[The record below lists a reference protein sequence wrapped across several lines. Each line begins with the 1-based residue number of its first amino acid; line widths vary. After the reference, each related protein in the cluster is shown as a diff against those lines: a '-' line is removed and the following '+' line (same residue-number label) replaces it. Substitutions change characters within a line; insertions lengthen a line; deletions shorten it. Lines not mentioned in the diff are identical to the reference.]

1 MNAPVMNRPAIPT
14 ADDIRPVEAF
24 LVWEARLLDERRF
37 EEWQEL
43 FVEEGYYWAPAR
55 HGQTDPWSE
64 SSLMFDDREIMA
76 NRIQRLRHPK
86 VYAQIPASQ
95 ATRQVTNVSID
106 EVDAQTGEL
115 TVRSVFFMF
124 EHRATLPQPLDRIF
138 AGEYRHHLRREADSF
153 RIVWKKAVLVNCDS
167 TFDPLFLYF

>member
-1 MNAPVMNRPAIPT
+1 MNAPLIGSPAT
-14 ADDIRPVEAF
+14 AGTADIRPVEAF
-24 LVWEARLLDERRF
+24 LIREARLLDERRF
-37 EEWQEL
+37 EEWQAL
-43 FVEEGYYWAPAR
+43 FVPEGYYWAPAR

-95 ATRQVTNVSID
+95 ATRQVSNVSI
-106 EVDAQTGEL
+106 EEEHAQTGEL

-124 EHRATLPQPLDRIF
+124 EHRATLPQPLERIF
-138 AGEYRHHLRREADSF
+138 AGEYRHRLRREADSF
-153 RIVWKKAVLVNCDS
+153 HIVWKKATLVNCDA